1 MKKLK
6 SLPEP
11 LQKQILLRLGLA
23 TALFILGP
31 ASAVIWHDTSML
43 LIIAA
48 AALFAVLG
56 VRIACRDYIIINGI
70 CGDMDATIIRRRTKA
85 IVLYTVMGGK
95 EIKLRIS
102 LRQQFKKTAV
112 GDALEVYVDA
122 ETQIH
127 EWDGEFRLQS
137 YICIDKAGL
146 ACYTNKVK

>member
-23 TALFILGP
+23 AVLFILGL
-31 ASAVIWHDTSML
+31 ASAIIWKDASML

-56 VRIACRDYIIINGI
+56 VRIAYRDYIIINGI
-70 CGDMDATIIRRRTKA
+70 CGDVDATIVRRRTKA
-85 IVLYTVMGGK
+85 IVLCAMMGGK
-95 EIKLRIS
+95 EIKLRIP
-102 LRQQFKKTAV
+102 LRQQFKKIAV

-137 YICIDKAGL
+137 YIAIDKASA
-146 ACYTNKVK
+146 ACYTNEVK